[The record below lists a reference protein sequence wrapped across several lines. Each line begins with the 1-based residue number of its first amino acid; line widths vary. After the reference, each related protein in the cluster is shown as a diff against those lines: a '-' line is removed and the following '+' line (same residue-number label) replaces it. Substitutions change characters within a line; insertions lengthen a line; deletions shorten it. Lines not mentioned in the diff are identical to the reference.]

1 MVRGGGRAALARAA
15 RAMALAQPLATGG
28 LACTEGLAAGGLA
41 AGVPTR
47 IPTLPR
53 HPEQN

>member
-1 MVRGGGRAALARAA
+1 MVRGGGRAAVERAA

-28 LACTEGLAAGGLA
+28 LACTEGLAAG
-41 AGVPTR
+41 VPTR